1 MARTLPRCKD
11 CNQCISGTEHT
22 RCRMC
27 WLAAPR
33 KARHLPAAFD
43 LPDWPP
49 LRDYPGQPALR
60 GGYVSIELTTLNN
73 LICSLGPWRPARW
86 AQTVDAI
93 NAALPA

>member
-1 MARTLPRCKD
+1 ML
-11 CNQCISGTEHT
+11 SGPEHT

-33 KARHLPAAFD
+33 KARQLPAAFD

-49 LRDYPGQPALR
+49 LRDYPGQPVLV
-60 GGYVSIELTTLNN
+60 GGYGSAELVTLND

-86 AQTVDAI
+86 HKPL
-93 NAALPA
+93 AAWHAEMGS

>member
-1 MARTLPRCKD
+1 MARTLPRCQD
-11 CNQCISGTEHT
+11 CNKWLSGPEHT
-22 RCRMC
+22 RCQPC
-27 WLAAPR
+27 WYAAQR
-33 KARHLPAAFD
+33 KATQLPSAFD

-49 LRDYPGQPALR
+49 LHDYPGQPALS
-60 GGYVSIELTTLNN
+60 GGYGNTELTTLNN